1 MVDKAKTRADPSAA
15 ARPDA
20 PLPAKIGQLTV
31 PAVQVPPPPVTPAPQ
46 KRSRWIWAGLAALVV
61 VATGLWYF
69 EPWVT
74 KGLPVTVETVAPAP
88 LMRVLAVNGRIAPL
102 HLVDVKPSAG
112 GELTDVLVGEGAA
125 VAKGEVL
132 ARLDASGQQ
141 AIVRQAM
148 AGLDAGLVGLSQAD
162 ADLVR
167 AEALGQNVART
178 ALAEARTTQQ
188 TATQEVMRLKAVFDQ
203 TQIDLEKFTVLAPV
217 AGTVLTRNAEV
228 GQSVD
233 LATPLFSVADLG
245 RLVVETDVDE
255 GYAAL
260 ITPGL
265 VAVLQLKGDTTKHD
279 GSVSFVAAQVDAATG
294 GLAVKIAFD
303 DPVVAPVGLTVT
315 ANIIVDRLDAAIAVP
330 RAAVVVDAA
339 GAIVFVAVA
348 GVAVER
354 TVSIVDWPADRV
366 QITQG
371 LGAGDVV
378 ITDAT
383 GVSDGL
389 AIIVSPAVPES

>member
-1 MVDKAKTRADPSAA
+1 M
-15 ARPDA
+15 
-20 PLPAKIGQLTV
+20 
-31 PAVQVPPPPVTPAPQ
+31 
-46 KRSRWIWAGLAALVV
+46 
-61 VATGLWYF
+61 
-69 EPWVT
+69 
-74 KGLPVTVETVAPAP
+74 
-88 LMRVLAVNGRIAPL
+88 
-102 HLVDVKPSAG
+102 
-112 GELTDVLVGEGAA
+112 
-125 VAKGEVL
+125 
-132 ARLDASGQQ
+132 
-141 AIVRQAM
+141 
-148 AGLDAGLVGLSQAD
+148 
-162 ADLVR
+162 
-167 AEALGQNVART
+167 
-178 ALAEARTTQQ
+178 
-188 TATQEVMRLKAVFDQ
+188 
-203 TQIDLEKFTVLAPV
+203 QIDLGKFTILAPV
-217 AGTVLTRNAEV
+217 ASTVLTRNVEV

-260 ITPGL
+260 ITPSL
-265 VAVLQLKGDTTKHD
+265 VAVLQLKADTTKHD

-330 RAAVVVDAA
+330 HAAVVVDAA

-371 LGAGDVV
+371 LGAGDLV